1 MNSYKEVEGCLIEKS
16 LNGEFDII
24 AHGVN
29 CCCIQGAGLA
39 PQMAKV
45 FGTDTF
51 PMEKITQ
58 RGNINK
64 LGTID
69 YMSYEV
75 KNNTAFRR
83 DYVGAVTHDMGST
96 LIVINAYTQFNPGK
110 NLDIEALKLCL
121 RKINYKFRGAHI
133 GLPLIGCGIAGGIW
147 DYDQLSKEQLIDNI
161 FNPVP
166 MIKPIIEKE
175 LKDCDVTIV
184 HYKPN

>member
-1 MNSYKEVEGCLIEKS
+1 MFTEIEGDLIDLALKAS
-16 LNGEFDII
+16 FDVI

-29 CCCIQGAGLA
+29 CCSIQGAGLA
-39 PQMAKV
+39 PQMVKI

-51 PMEKITQ
+51 PLEKITQ
-58 RGNINK
+58 RANINK

-75 KNNTAFRR
+75 KGNTAFRS
-83 DYVGAVTHDMGST
+83 DYAGANTCDMGKQ
-96 LIVINAYTQFNPGK
+96 LIVVNAYTQFNPGK
-110 NLDIEALKLCL
+110 NLDVEALKLCL
-121 RKINYKFRGAHI
+121 RKMNYKFKGAHI
-133 GLPLIGCGIAGGIW
+133 GLPLLGCGIAGGIW
-147 DYDQLSKEQLIDNI
+147 DYDQLNKEQLIDNI

-166 MIKPIIEKE
+166 MIKPIVEKE